1 MGRLLIMKQTAF
13 SFPAWLNDFIPD
25 DELFARAYAD
35 ISDQNR
41 AWLKTGISRLYDCY
55 GPRKDLG
62 GVDLRRWR
70 SGFETMQSYDAV
82 DFAVVLFD
90 NSLLSPARLLAA
102 LVPALAGGVK
112 NVLAARVGEAG
123 PWRKAVLTG
132 LELAGQELVIDITD
146 VQARQLFNELRETN
160 LSGAVMVLGPRAAVI
175 KTSELQAASRISFY
189 RPRFSRAA
197 TIWMDDEN
205 TFDLETLAFI
215 HPDIIFSVFGAEPT
229 LPADNF
235 SYEGEQFQDCIDAI
249 MDVAY
254 LPADRVTSALTKAK
268 VVLGP
273 GQEGCWVW
281 PDLHPEH
288 FQFHRTA
295 WTIGD

>member
-1 MGRLLIMKQTAF
+1 MKQMAF
-13 SFPAWLNDFIPD
+13 SFPSWLNDFVPD

-41 AWLKTGISRLYDCY
+41 AWLKTGIARLYDYY
-55 GPRKDLG
+55 GPRKDIG
-62 GVDLRRWR
+62 GSDFRSWR
-70 SGFETMQSYDAV
+70 SGFDTMKTYDAV

-90 NSLLSPARLLAA
+90 NSLLSPARLMAA

-112 NVLAARVGEAG
+112 NVLAARVGDAG

-132 LELAGQELVIDITD
+132 LELAGQELVVDIND
-146 VQARQLFNELRETN
+146 VQARQLFNELRE
-160 LSGAVMVLGPRAAVI
+160 SGSTGSVMVLGPRAAVI
-175 KTSELQAASRISFY
+175 KTNELQAASRISFY
-189 RPRFSRAA
+189 RPRFNRSA
-197 TIWMDDEN
+197 TIWMDDEH

-215 HPDIIFSVFGAEPT
+215 HPDIVFSVFGAEPV

-235 SYEGEQFQDCIDAI
+235 SYEGDQFLDCINAI
-249 MDVAY
+249 TDVAY
-254 LPADRVTSALTKAK
+254 LPSDRVVSGLPKAK

-295 WTIGD
+295 WTTGD